1 MVVIA
6 RTVQAVLV
14 VAVTIVSM
22 KKKKNLWLI
31 HGKRS

>member
-6 RTVQAVLV
+6 RMVQAVLV

-22 KKKKNLWLI
+22 KKKKNL
-31 HGKRS
+31 